1 MEPRQM
7 ANDLTTMGRE
17 TGNALKEKAAVWG
30 EKAKATG
37 AEAVARAKDT
47 YNMAHD
53 KTLEGLRYTDQTI
66 RQRPYEALGVAF
78 GVGILLGWLL
88 SRKD

>member
-7 ANDLTTMGRE
+7 GNDLSTMGRE
-17 TGNALKEKAAVWG
+17 TGSALKEKAAAWG

-37 AEAVARAKDT
+37 AEAMTRAKET
-47 YNMAHD
+47 YHVAHD
-53 KTLEGLRYTDQTI
+53 KTLEGLRVTDQTI
-66 RQRPYEALGVAF
+66 RERPYEALGVAF

-88 SRKD
+88 SRRD